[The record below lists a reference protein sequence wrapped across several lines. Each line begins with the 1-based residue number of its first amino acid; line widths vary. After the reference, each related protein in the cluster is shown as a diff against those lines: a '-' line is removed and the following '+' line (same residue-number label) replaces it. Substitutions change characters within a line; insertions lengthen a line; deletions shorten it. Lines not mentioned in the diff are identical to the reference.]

1 MKRLIMVILLSMGIL
16 VPGLAAAAGSNGY
29 LALKPGYFMPNDD
42 SDGLDGFD
50 SVFTIGLAAG
60 VKVNPNVAGE
70 VGWDYYSTED
80 TETGY
85 LNSTYGIY
93 KGTVTTWSVPL
104 TLKLIAP
111 IDRQVSVFAGMG
123 IGLYNAK
130 YEVEFESANLYGST
144 SDSTSGAGFHIVFG
158 ADLKLDANLALGMEL
173 KWSEA
178 ELEFDDFDEDINVG
192 GTTFS
197 VVAKYLF

>member
-1 MKRLIMVILLSMGIL
+1 MKRWIVVMLLSVGIL
-16 VPGLAAAAGSNGY
+16 APGLALAAGSNGY
-29 LALKPGYFMPNDD
+29 LALKPGYFIPNDD
-42 SDGLDGFD
+42 SDGLEDFD
-50 SVFTIGLAAG
+50 SVFSIGLAAG
-60 VKVNPNVAGE
+60 VKFNPNLAGE
-70 VGWDYYSTED
+70 VGWDYYSTEN
-80 TETGY
+80 TEAGY

-93 KGTVTTWSVPL
+93 TGTVTTWSVPL
-104 TLKLIAP
+104 TLKLVAP

-130 YEVEFESANLYGST
+130 YELEFESANLYGRG

-158 ADLKLDANLALGMEL
+158 ADLKVDANLALGMEL
-173 KWSEA
+173 KWSQA
-178 ELEFDDFDEDINVG
+178 ELEFDDLNEDINVG